1 MDQTDLMSAVQLM
14 GRGMFAI
21 FLVMAAIAVIVYLF
35 TRFSK
40 R

>member
-14 GRGMFAI
+14 GRGMLAI
-21 FLVMAAIAVIVYLF
+21 LLVMAAIAVIVYLF

>member
-1 MDQTDLMSAVQLM
+1 MEQTDLMSAVQLM
-14 GRGMFAI
+14 GRGMLAI
-21 FLVMAAIAVIVYLF
+21 LLVIAAIAVIVYLF